1 MLAFISM
8 IHVLGSD
15 TENNSLESGQVQVG
29 PYVITSGSGPRPE
42 VVRAVA
48 AIMGVAVPAGN

>member
-1 MLAFISM
+1 MPIY
-8 IHVLGSD
+8 ILGSD
-15 TENNSLESGQVQVG
+15 AENASLGSGQAQVG

-48 AIMGVAVPAGN
+48 AIMGVAVSAGN

>member
-1 MLAFISM
+1 MLT
-8 IHVLGSD
+8 HVLGSD
-15 TENNSLESGQVQVG
+15 AENTSLESGQAQVG

-48 AIMGVAVPAGN
+48 AIMGVAVPAGS